1 MHCVERWLRIIAHNC
16 YVIYAHAMV
25 AFYCICTYMG
35 AARKFA
41 CTYIFVIVCLTV
53 ADVKKSIYRK

>member
-1 MHCVERWLRIIAHNC
+1 MLFTLTL
-16 YVIYAHAMV
+16 V

-41 CTYIFVIVCLTV
+41 YIFVIVSLTV
-53 ADVKKSIYRK
+53 ADVKNSIYRK